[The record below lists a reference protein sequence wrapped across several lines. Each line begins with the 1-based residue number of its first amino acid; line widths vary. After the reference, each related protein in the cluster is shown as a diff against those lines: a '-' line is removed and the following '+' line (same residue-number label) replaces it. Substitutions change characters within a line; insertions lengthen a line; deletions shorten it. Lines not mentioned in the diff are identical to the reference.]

1 MEMHMYT
8 IRDMVA
14 EENGPLFAA
23 KNDAVAMRSYNR
35 LMAEVENP
43 REYELYHVF
52 SYDHSAA
59 IYQNC
64 ADLRH
69 DVYPV
74 IEKIIKDDEVE

>member
-8 IRDMVA
+8 IRDLVA
-14 EENGPLFAA
+14 EDNGPLFAA

-43 REYELYHVF
+43 GEYVLYHVF

-59 IYQNC
+59 LDPDC
-64 ADLRH
+64 VDLRH

-74 IEKIIKDDEVE
+74 TEKILENEVE

>member
-8 IRDMVA
+8 IRDLVA
-14 EENGPLFAA
+14 EDNGPLFAA

-35 LMAEVENP
+35 LMAEVDNP
-43 REYELYHVF
+43 SEYVLYHVF

-59 IYQNC
+59 IYQDC

-74 IEKIIKDDEVE
+74 NEKIIEEVE